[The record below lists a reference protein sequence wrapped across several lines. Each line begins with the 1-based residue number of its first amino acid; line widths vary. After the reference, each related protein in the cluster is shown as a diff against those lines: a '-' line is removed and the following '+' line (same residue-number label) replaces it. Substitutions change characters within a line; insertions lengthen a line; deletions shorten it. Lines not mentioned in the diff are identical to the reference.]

1 MELELESSPRRE
13 KSSSQEAIRGEEG
26 DVRVKAERND
36 DVSGDGLRMEA
47 ETRGG
52 S

>member
-1 MELELESSPRRE
+1 MESSPRRE

-26 DVRVKAERND
+26 DVRVGVKAERND
-36 DVSGDGLRMEA
+36 DVSGAALRIEA